1 MRDIAVVAFAQSPL
15 VRQGT
20 ATTSG
25 VDMLV
30 PLLTATLERTGLSRR
45 DIGFWCSGSSDY
57 LAGRAF
63 SFVNAVDALGAY
75 PPINESHVEMD
86 AAWALYEAWVKMQ
99 TGEVDTA
106 LIYGFGKSSAGDLN
120 RVLALQLDPYLVAP
134 LWPDARGIAALQ
146 ARLGI
151 DAGLWTEKDMAQ
163 IAGGNVGEPYVAEP
177 LREHDCA
184 PFADGAAV
192 VVLAASEAAQKLCD
206 RPAWI
211 TAIEHRVEP
220 QCFDRLDIPWLAG
233 RAEGVDIAEL
243 HAPFTHQEIILRRS
257 LQLGE
262 DVIVNPGGGCLN
274 GHAMFAAGLAR
285 IGEAARHIMQGRA
298 RRTLAHATSGPALQQ
313 NLICVLEEKK

>member
-1 MRDIAVVAFAQSPL
+1 MRDVAVVAFAQSPP
-15 VRQGT
+15 VRNGT
-20 ATTSG
+20 GTTSG

-30 PLLTATLERTGLSRR
+30 PLLAEVLDKTRLSK
-45 DIGFWCSGSSDY
+45 DDVGFWCSGSSDY

-63 SFVNAVDALGAY
+63 SFVNSVDALGAY

-86 AAWALYEAWVKMQ
+86 GAWALYEAWVKIL

-106 LIYGFGKSSAGDLN
+106 LVYGFGKSSAGDLN

-134 LWPDARGIAALQ
+134 LWPDARSIAALQ

-163 IAGGNVGEPYVAEP
+163 IAGGGLEDPYVAEP

-192 VVLAASEAAQKLCD
+192 VVLAAAGRAERLCD

-211 TAIEHRVEP
+211 VQLEHRIEA
-220 QCFDRLDIPWLAG
+220 QSFDRLDIPWM
-233 RAEGVDIAEL
+233 AEIGSDVDIAEL
-243 HAPFTHQEIILRRS
+243 HAPFTHQEIILRRA
-257 LQLGE
+257 LRLGD
-262 DVIVNPGGGCLN
+262 DVIVNPARGVLA

-285 IGEAARHIMQGRA
+285 IGAAAAHVIEGRA
-298 RRTLAHATSGPALQQ
+298 HRTLAHATSGPALQQ
-313 NLICVLEEKK
+313 NLVCILAERK